1 MRTVG
6 PTQVSVGQACVEVD
20 VFPVDGR
27 IPTLLGALLDQVVVT
42 VEDVVVK
49 PLTVP
54 HGGHALACESG
65 PAVDPNEV
73 SGLRCE
79 RALDY
84 LPH

>member
-42 VEDVVVK
+42 VDDVVVK
-49 PLTVP
+49 QFSVS
-54 HGGHALACESG
+54 HGGHTLARESG
-65 PAVDPNEV
+65 LAIDPNEI
-73 SGLRCE
+73 SGLCRKGT
-79 RALDY
+79 LY
-84 LPH
+84 HLLH

>member
-42 VEDVVVK
+42 VDDVIVQQF
-49 PLTVP
+49 TVP
-54 HGGHALACESG
+54 HGGHSFACERST
-65 PAVDPNEV
+65 AVDTDEV
-73 SGLRCE
+73 SRLRCE
-79 RALDY
+79 GALY
-84 LPH
+84 HLLH